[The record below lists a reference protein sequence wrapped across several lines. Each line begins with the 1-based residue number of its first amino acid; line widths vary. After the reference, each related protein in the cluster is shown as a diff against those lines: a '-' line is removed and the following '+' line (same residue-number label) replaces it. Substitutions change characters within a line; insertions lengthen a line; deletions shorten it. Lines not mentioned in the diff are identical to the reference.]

1 MELPELGVKRAVTT
15 AMIFIAVIILGAV
28 SLTRMGLDM
37 LPDIEIPTIAVITTY
52 TGVGPEEVEQRVT
65 RVAEE
70 QLATVEDLDKIEASS
85 SEGISV
91 VSLRFKWGVNLDSAM
106 NDVRDKLDMVKPRL
120 PEDADAPLIF
130 KFDLSM
136 MPVLAYGV
144 SAQESYPRLKKIL
157 EDEIAI
163 PLESVPGVASVT
175 VRGGLERAILVELDA
190 QRLNAYNISIN
201 QIENMLRAGNLST
214 PGGHIRTENL
224 EYVLRVPEELEIS
237 EIENVVVGNLNGNVV
252 RIKDVAEV
260 KDSFKETTEEAK
272 INRRPGLVIMIQK
285 ESDANTVDVCMAIF
299 QRLDGLKKNLPN
311 DVEFSEPI
319 LDSSDQIIKSINNL
333 KDSLLLGG
341 ILVIITILFFLGSF
355 RSSLIVAS
363 AIPVSLVASFIFLYM
378 AGYTI
383 NIISLASLAI
393 AIGMVVDASIV
404 VYENIHRHLEE
415 GENLKDSCVK
425 GGSEVAGAV
434 FASVLC
440 MVAIFVPIIFTG
452 GLTAVFFKQLAY
464 VISFAL
470 ISSLFTA
477 LMLVPMLSSKFVKL
491 TARSGAMAEQTSG
504 TGYKDKK
511 GIPDRIYEATE
522 RNFRKI
528 EGGYKNLLSWALK
541 HRKRIV
547 VGSGLLLLVSLA
559 VIGFIGTEF
568 FPEEDEGRIAFGI
581 TLPIGT
587 RYEKTA
593 AVTDEVMDIIYE
605 KVPEVEVSYSSSG
618 VSSGSGFERV
628 MGGEEGS
635 NIGTISLKLIPKEKR
650 ERSPREIAYELK
662 DKFNRFPDAEVR
674 YDPSSMAQVMF
685 GGAKPLSV
693 ELRGYDLQ
701 EAKIL
706 SEKIAGILANIR
718 GVGDIEI
725 SRKSGKPEL
734 QIIIDRDK
742 ASSLG
747 LNIADISH
755 TIETCFKGRVV
766 SWYREEGE
774 EYDIELKLRQED
786 RKNLSDI
793 ENLSITLPTGAK
805 IPLSLISHIE
815 RTTGPLQI
823 ERRGRERVVKIEG
836 EIYGRDLGSVVA
848 ETKAKLSTLSLPSGF
863 SIYFG
868 GEHEEM
874 AKSFRQLFLAL
885 ILGII
890 LVFMIM
896 ASQFESLIDPFVIM
910 FAIPFALV
918 GVAWALFLSGN
929 TLSVV
934 SFIGL
939 IMVVGI
945 GVETGIVLVS
955 FIKQLREKG
964 IELHE
969 AVVEAGKLRLR
980 PVLMTTLTTVFGL
993 VPLALS
999 KGEGSEIWV
1008 PLSLTVI
1015 GGLIMSFVLTLIF
1028 VPILY
1033 TIFEERILRFKQKT
1047 QSSAQTE

>member
-1 MELPELGVKRAVTT
+1 MNLPELGVKRAVTT
-15 AMIFIAVIILGAV
+15 AMIFIGVIILGGV

-52 TGVGPEEVEQRVT
+52 TGVGPEEVEERITRVT
-65 RVAEE
+65 EE

-91 VSLRFKWGVNLDSAM
+91 VSLRFKWGANLDNAI

-120 PEDADAPLIF
+120 PTDADAPLIF

-136 MPVLAYGV
+136 MPVLVYGV
-144 SAQESYPRLKKIL
+144 SAQESYPRLKKLL
-157 EDEIAI
+157 EDEVAI
-163 PLESVPGVASVT
+163 PLESIPGIANVI

-190 QRLNAYNISIN
+190 QRLNAYNISIT

-214 PGGHIRTENL
+214 PGGYIRTENL
-224 EYVLRVPEELEIS
+224 EYVLRVPEELEIL
-237 EIENVVVGNLNGNVV
+237 EIENVVVGNFNGNVV
-252 RIKDVAEV
+252 KIKDIARV
-260 KDSFKETTEEAK
+260 KDSFKETTGETK
-272 INRRPGLVIMIQK
+272 INRHSGLAISIQK
-285 ESDANTVDVCMAIF
+285 ESGANTVDVCTEVF
-299 QRLDGLKKNLPN
+299 KKLDELKKNLPG
-311 DVEFSEPI
+311 DVEFSQPI
-319 LDSSDQIIKSINNL
+319 MDSSDQIIKSINNL
-333 KDSLLLGG
+333 KDSLLIGG
-341 ILVIITILFFLGSF
+341 ILVIIIIFLFLGSF

-363 AIPVSLVASFIFLYM
+363 AIPVSLIASLIFLYM

-393 AIGMVVDASIV
+393 VIGMVVDASIV

-415 GENLKDSCVK
+415 GENLKDSCIK

-440 MVAIFVPIIFTG
+440 MIAIFVPIIFTG

-477 LMLVPMLSSKFVKL
+477 LMLVPMLSSKFVKMKIPD
-491 TARSGAMAEQTSG
+491 SKE
-504 TGYKDKK
+504 KK
-511 GIPDRIYEATE
+511 GIPDKIYETTE
-522 RNFRKI
+522 RNFKKM
-528 EGGYKNLLSWALK
+528 EASYQNLLSWALK
-541 HRKRIV
+541 HRKRVIT
-547 VGSGLLLLVSLA
+547 GSSLLLLISLA

-568 FPEEDEGRIAFGI
+568 FPEEDEGTMSFNI
-581 TLPIGT
+581 TLPMGT
-587 RYEKTA
+587 RYEKTSKI
-593 AVTDEVMDIIYE
+593 TDEVIDIIYKE
-605 KVPEVEVSYSSSG
+605 VPEIGVGYSTAG
-618 VSSGSGFERV
+618 LSSGSGMERKML

-635 NIGTISLKLIPKEKR
+635 NIGMISLKLISKEERK
-650 ERSPREIAYELK
+650 RSPREIAYELK
-662 DKFNRFPDAEVR
+662 DKFKSFPDAEVR
-674 YDPSSMAQVMF
+674 YDPAGMSQIMF

-706 SEKIAGILANIR
+706 SDKIAEILKSIR

-742 ASSLG
+742 ASLLG
-747 LNIADISH
+747 LNVADISH
-755 TIETCFKGRVV
+755 TIETCFKGNVV

-774 EYDIELKLRQED
+774 EYDIELKLREED
-786 RKNLSDI
+786 RKKLEDI
-793 ENLSITLPTGAK
+793 ENLSLTLPIGGK
-805 IPLSLISHIE
+805 IPLSQISHIE
-815 RTTGPLQI
+815 RTTGPLEI

-836 EIYGRDLGSVVA
+836 EIYGRDLGSVVEEA
-848 ETKAKLSTLSLPSGF
+848 KAKLSKVSLPSGF
-863 SIYFG
+863 SIYFS

-910 FAIPFALV
+910 FAIPFAMI

-929 TLSVV
+929 TLSIV

-939 IMVVGI
+939 IMIVGI

-955 FIKQLREKG
+955 FIKQLRGKG
-964 IELHE
+964 VELHE
-969 AVVEAGKLRLR
+969 AVVEAGRLRLR

-993 VPLALS
+993 IPLALS

-1008 PLSLTVI
+1008 PLSLTVV
-1015 GGLIMSFVLTLIF
+1015 GGLIMSFILTLIF
-1028 VPILY
+1028 IPILY
-1033 TIFEERILRFKQKT
+1033 TIFEERILQLRNKK
-1047 QSSAQTE
+1047 

>member
-1 MELPELGVKRAVTT
+1 MNLPELGVKRAVTT

-52 TGVGPEEVEQRVT
+52 RGVGPEEVEERIT

-70 QLATVEDLDKIEASS
+70 RLATVEDLDKIEASS

-91 VSLRFKWGVNLDSAM
+91 VSLRFKWGANLDNAM

-120 PEDADAPLIF
+120 PDDADAPLIF

-144 SAQESYPRLKKIL
+144 SAQESYPWLKKLL
-157 EDEIAI
+157 EDEVCT
-163 PLESVPGVASVT
+163 PLESIPGIANVT

-214 PGGHIRTENL
+214 PGGHIKTENL
-224 EYVLRVPEELEIS
+224 EYVLRVPEELEVS
-237 EIENVVVGNLNGNVV
+237 EIENVVVGNLNGSVV
-252 RIKDVAEV
+252 KIKDIAKV
-260 KDSFKETTEEAK
+260 KDSFKETTEETR
-272 INRRPGLVIMIQK
+272 INRRPGLIIMIQK
-285 ESDANTVDVCMAIF
+285 ESDANTVNVCREVF
-299 QRLDGLKKNLPN
+299 KRLDELKKNLPK
-311 DVEFSEPI
+311 DVEFSQPVM
-319 LDSSDQIIKSINNL
+319 DSSDQIIKSINNL
-333 KDSLLLGG
+333 RDSLVMGG
-341 ILVIITILFFLGSF
+341 ILVIVIIFLFLGSF

-363 AIPVSLVASFIFLYM
+363 AIPVSLIGSFVFLYM

-393 AIGMVVDASIV
+393 VIGMVVDASIV

-415 GENLKDSCVK
+415 GKNLKDSCII

-440 MVAIFVPIIFTG
+440 MVAIFIPIIFTG

-477 LMLVPMLSSKFVKL
+477 LMLVPMLSSKFVKMKIPD
-491 TARSGAMAEQTSG
+491 S
-504 TGYKDKK
+504 KKKK
-511 GIPDRIYEATE
+511 GILDRIYEITE
-522 RNFRKI
+522 KNFKKM
-528 EGGYKNLLSWALK
+528 EAGYKNLLSLALK
-541 HRKRIV
+541 HRKRV
-547 VGSGLLLLVSLA
+547 VLGSVLLLLISLT
-559 VIGFIGTEF
+559 VIGFIGAEF
-568 FPEEDEGRIAFGI
+568 FPEEDEGRVSFGI

-593 AVTDEVMDIIYE
+593 KVTDEVTDIIYRE
-605 KVPEVEVSYSSSG
+605 VPEVEVSYSSAG
-618 VSSGSGFERV
+618 VSSGSGIEAV
-628 MGGEEGS
+628 TGGESGS
-635 NIGTISLKLIPKEKR
+635 NIGTISLKLISKEKR
-650 ERSPREIAYELK
+650 EKSPREIAYELK
-662 DKFNRFPDAEVR
+662 DKFKNFPDTEVR
-674 YDPSSMAQVMF
+674 YDPSGMAQVMF

-701 EAKIL
+701 EATIL
-706 SEKIAGILANIR
+706 SRKIAGILKDIR

-725 SRKSGKPEL
+725 SRKSGRPEL
-734 QIIIDRDK
+734 QIIIDREK
-742 ASSLG
+742 ASLLG

-755 TIETCFKGRVV
+755 TIETCFKGNVV

-774 EYDIELKLRQED
+774 EYDIELKLREED
-786 RKNLSDI
+786 RKKLSDI
-793 ENLSITLPTGAK
+793 ENLFITLPTGKK
-805 IPLSLISHIE
+805 IPLSQISQIK
-815 RTTGPLQI
+815 RATGPLEI

-836 EIYGRDLGSVVA
+836 EIYGRDLGSIVQEA
-848 ETKAKLSTLSLPSGF
+848 KAKLSQLSLPSGF

-874 AKSFRQLFLAL
+874 SKSFRQLSLAL

-910 FAIPFALV
+910 FAIPFAMI

-929 TLSVV
+929 TLSIV
-934 SFIGL
+934 SFMGL
-939 IMVVGI
+939 IMIVGI

-964 IELHE
+964 TELHE
-969 AVVEAGKLRLR
+969 AVMEAGRLRLR

-993 VPLALS
+993 VPLVLS
-999 KGEGSEIWV
+999 RGEGSEIWV

-1015 GGLIMSFVLTLIF
+1015 GGLMMSFVLTLIF
-1028 VPILY
+1028 VPVLY
-1033 TIFEERILRFKQKT
+1033 TIVEERILKKKK
-1047 QSSAQTE
+1047 